1 MTMQSHPEHRGSKT
15 HRIVTGAFGV
25 LFVCLAIAILCVAD
39 GTLGPIIAALATGA
53 LGVDALHSACRN
65 TSSLLF
71 RIGLLP

>member
-1 MTMQSHPEHRGSKT
+1 M
-15 HRIVTGAFGV
+15 
-25 LFVCLAIAILCVAD
+25 LFVCLAIAILWVAD